1 MSSDRLARR
10 DLLRSGASLA
20 ALAALPRPLLALA
33 RIAGN
38 PDEARLAAWTAT
50 LRSEG
55 LGAPGSSFGAAVIRA
70 GELATGTPYV
80 AATLEAYLAD
90 GGSPRAEPLVLS
102 LTRFDCVTLVEAS
115 IAVARVA
122 LGEEFPA
129 WSDFAREIERMRY
142 RGGVRT
148 GYASR
153 LHYFSEWIADGAR
166 RGLLKDLSQ
175 ELGGAPDGRS
185 LRFMSEHRGSYP
197 ALGSDEAFAEI
208 VAMER
213 RLDGSPRYVVP
224 QEALVSASRGIES
237 GDVLAFATT
246 IPGLDVTHTALAYR
260 DAGGTL
266 RVLHA
271 PLSGGV
277 VEITR
282 STLPEYVAA
291 IRGCSGLLVARP
303 IRGA

>member
-1 MSSDRLARR
+1 MIGNRLARR
-10 DLLRSGASLA
+10 DLLRAAGSLT
-20 ALAALPRPLLALA
+20 ALAAFPPPLRALA
-33 RIAGN
+33 RRTGN
-38 PDEARLAAWTAT
+38 PDEERLAAWVAT

-55 LGAPGSSFGAAVIRA
+55 VGAPGRTFGGAVIRA
-70 GELATGTPYV
+70 GELAIGTPYV
-80 AATLEAYLAD
+80 AATLEAYLSE
-90 GGSPRAEPLVLS
+90 GGSPRAEPLILS

-122 LGEEFPA
+122 LGEPSPA
-129 WSDFAREIERMRY
+129 WSSFAREIERVRY
-142 RGGVRT
+142 RDGVRT
-148 GYASR
+148 AYGSR

-166 RGLLKDLSQ
+166 RGLLRNLSRS
-175 ELGGAPDGRS
+175 LGGAPDGRP

-197 ALGSDEAFAEI
+197 ALADDAAFAE
-208 VAMER
+208 VAAMER
-213 RLDGSPRYVVP
+213 RLDETPRYVVP
-224 QEALVSASRGIES
+224 KEAIESVAGRIES

-246 IPGLDVTHTALAYR
+246 IPGLDVTHAAFAYR
-260 DAGGTL
+260 DASGTL

-291 IRGCSGLLVARP
+291 IRGCSGILVARP
-303 IRGA
+303 IRAP